1 MLSQLYIKLSPYF
14 IYTSINSLNIFFT
27 EHTINVAH
35 KSHTYRLPRLIE
47 EQFICSQLEII
58 NRSRRV
64 RGMWLISLVFELSIN
79 FVIRL
84 FITARK
90 YLSSRRAFILGE
102 NHFRAVKY
110 LLFVGENWKTFK
122 TFSLRMIAKFY

>member
-14 IYTSINSLNIFFT
+14 IYTSINSLNVFFT
-27 EHTINVAH
+27 GHTINVAH
-35 KSHTYRLPRLIE
+35 KSHTYRMPRLIE

-58 NRSRRV
+58 NRSRCV

-102 NHFRAVKY
+102 NHFRVVKY
-110 LLFVGENWKTFK
+110 FLFVGENWKTFK
-122 TFSLRMIAKFY
+122 AFSLRTIAKFY